1 MFMKTAVKRAGIV
14 AASAAVAIG
23 FASSPAMASNVSIS
37 LPNGRGTM
45 TFIDDGDKFRVCDT
59 RVDDHGVTGYVRQL
73 RADGRIVTILTID
86 DGGDNGCDTKETDL
100 LGRTP
105 HDMVLCWNGGGACV
119 VSPVIRES

>member
-1 MFMKTAVKRAGIV
+1 MKTLLKSGGIV
-14 AASAAVAIG
+14 AASAAIFLGVASAPA
-23 FASSPAMASNVSIS
+23 FAGNVGIS
-37 LPNGRGTM
+37 LPNNRGNM

-73 RADGRIVTILTID
+73 RADGRIVTILTVD

-100 LGRTP
+100 IGRTP